1 MEETLFR
8 ILPEADPDRNEPTG
22 GRPRLKRPNREQMAF
37 RPSNLEEMVPEDH
50 PVRLIWSFV
59 EELDLSPLYAQ
70 ILAVEGGPGQ
80 STIDPRLLMALW
92 LYATLE
98 GVGSARAL
106 DRLCQEHIAYLWIL
120 GGVTVNYHTLADF
133 RVSQGEF
140 LDQLLSQSVAS
151 LMAEGLVSLERT
163 AQDGLRV
170 RASAGKKS
178 FRGRE
183 KLQACL
189 QEAEAQVERLRAELE
204 TDPGASSRRQRAA
217 RERARRD
224 RAARVR
230 RALKQME
237 VMEEQRAKSTRK
249 ESSRKPPRAS
259 TTDPDARIMKM
270 ADGGFRPAYNVQ
282 MDVETAARL
291 IVGVTVTN
299 AGVDQGQMAP
309 MVEQEQRRYGEVAE
323 EHLVDGGFA
332 THHDIQEVAD
342 KGVAVYAPLPETR
355 PVIKTPH
362 GPPEPLP
369 PAVIA
374 WRERMQTEEAK
385 AIYKQRASSVEWVNA
400 VLCNRGLRQFTVR
413 GLEKVRAVVL
423 WFSLLHNLL
432 LGHKLRQALVPA

>member
-1 MEETLFR
+1 MEETLFPMP
-8 ILPEADPDRNEPTG
+8 PEIEPDENELLG

-70 ILAVEGGPGQ
+70 IQAVEGGPGQ

-133 RVSQGEF
+133 RVSQGAL

-151 LMAEGLVSLERT
+151 LMAEGLAHLERT

-178 FRGRE
+178 FRGRG
-183 KLQACL
+183 KLEACL
-189 QEAEAQVERLRAELE
+189 RQAEAQVEMLKAELE
-204 TDPGASSRRQRAA
+204 TDSGASSRRQRAA
-217 RERARRD
+217 RQRARRD
-224 RAARVR
+224 RTARVR

-237 VMEEQRAKSTRK
+237 VLEEQRSKSTRK
-249 ESSRKPPRAS
+249 EKDRKPARAS

-270 ADGGFRPAYNVQ
+270 PDGGFRPAYNVQ
-282 MDVETAARL
+282 MDVDTTSQL
-291 IVGVTVTN
+291 IVGMRVTN
-299 AGVDQGQMAP
+299 AGVDQGQMGP
-309 MVEQEQRRYGEVAE
+309 MVEQERQRYGRAAR

-332 THHDIQEVAD
+332 THADIQQVAD
-342 KGVAVYAPLPETR
+342 KGVAVYAPLPEVR
-355 PVIKTPH
+355 PVTKTSH

-369 PAVIA
+369 PSVIA

-400 VLCNRGLRQFTVR
+400 ILCNRGLRQFTVR
-413 GLEKVRAVVL
+413 GLEKVNAVVL

-432 LGHKLRQALVPA
+432 IGHKLRQALVPA